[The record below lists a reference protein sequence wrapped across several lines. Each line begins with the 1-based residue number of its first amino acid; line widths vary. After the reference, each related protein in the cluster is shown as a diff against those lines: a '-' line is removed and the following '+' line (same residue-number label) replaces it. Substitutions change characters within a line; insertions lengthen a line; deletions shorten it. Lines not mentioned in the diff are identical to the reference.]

1 MQVFYTLIAV
11 TEVQSSS
18 INNSSTFSD
27 TDVDLSRTCLQ
38 MLFRGV
44 RELKK
49 IQLMTVTRPKVTV
62 ECAGVQVESVPIKN
76 INQNSNF
83 PNPVQFVDVVST
95 DQKLR

>member
-1 MQVFYTLIAV
+1 MIGLQV
-11 TEVQSSS
+11 
-18 INNSSTFSD
+18 
-27 TDVDLSRTCLQ
+27 
-38 MLFRGV
+38 LFRGV

-62 ECAGVQVESVPIKN
+62 ECAGFKVESLPIKN

-95 DQKLR
+95 DQKLRSS